1 MVAIV
6 LGILKIIGILL
17 LVILGLLLFV
27 IISVLFVPLRYRAEG
42 SFYEKL
48 KGSASV
54 SWFLHLISL
63 KISYDEKAQ
72 VDVRVLWFHPGRE
85 KAEKSAGQSGNTG
98 KGRACD
104 RASLCRFPGRSR

>member
-63 KISYDEKAQ
+63 KISYDEKRRWMSGSSGFIRDGKRQ
-72 VDVRVLWFHPGRE
+72 KKRRTERKHR
-85 KAEKSAGQSGNTG
+85 KGQS
-98 KGRACD
+98 
-104 RASLCRFPGRSR
+104 L

>member
-54 SWFLHLISL
+54 S
-63 KISYDEKAQ
+63 
-72 VDVRVLWFHPGRE
+72 
-85 KAEKSAGQSGNTG
+85 
-98 KGRACD
+98 
-104 RASLCRFPGRSR
+104 

>member
-72 VDVRVLWFHPGRE
+72 VIRDGKRQKKRRTERKHR
-85 KAEKSAGQSGNTG
+85 KGQS
-98 KGRACD
+98 
-104 RASLCRFPGRSR
+104 L

>member
-72 VDVRVLWFHPGRE
+72 VDVIRDGKRQKKRRTERKHR
-85 KAEKSAGQSGNTG
+85 KGQS
-98 KGRACD
+98 
-104 RASLCRFPGRSR
+104 L